1 MEAENTIK
9 CPSFLLPNLPT
20 LLKKK
25 YIYIYQKHA
34 DILSSHLSNRGAS
47 IQVVGVSDLQSFITT
62 PKRCITKRTDEDI
75 FCN

>member
-20 LLKKK
+20 LLK
-25 YIYIYQKHA
+25 IYIYQKQA

>member
-1 MEAENTIK
+1 MSKFLATESTYTIEK
-9 CPSFLLPNLPT
+9 I
-20 LLKKK
+20 
-25 YIYIYQKHA
+25 YIYIYQKQA